1 VAQVANQKL
10 AHWPIAD
17 HTPKNN
23 ANQCCSELEALIVH
37 LVKDDFEA
45 SFNMTAKH
53 AASITG
59 KKVSANLIKQVR
71 KRNGLVKKHLIHS
84 KMGKI
89 KSSYAHT
96 ISVDVVRE
104 QGEHIFGFIQDKTK
118 VSYHYHA
125 VEQTSDQ
132 AVIGLKNYIQK
143 FGKPDAVRCD
153 NGSEFRGEFKTF
165 LLKEGIKMM
174 NPLPYNPAANGFIE
188 RYFRTLRK
196 DLFRKLKKQGIVLN
210 QKVLDDYSYIWT
222 YCRTVGKTRRTPAE
236 LAGLTIPDEFYDRFN
251 IEKVTVQSW
260 AFWHIKGIHGL
271 LHAYVRENV
280 LHFEDINRRQKIA

>member
-1 VAQVANQKL
+1 MAQIARQSLAYWPVAV
-10 AHWPIAD
+10 

-23 ANQCCSELEALIVH
+23 ANQCSLELEVLIVH

-59 KKVSANLIKQVR
+59 KKISANLVKQVR
-71 KRNGLVKKHLIHS
+71 KRNGLEKARPILKKI
-84 KMGKI
+84 GKV

-96 ISVDVVRE
+96 LSVDVVRE

-118 VSYHYHA
+118 VSYHYQA
-125 VEQTSDQ
+125 TAQTSDQ
-132 AVIGLKNYIQK
+132 AVVGLKKYIQR
-143 FGKPDAVRCD
+143 FGKPDAIRCD

-165 LLKEGIKMM
+165 LISKGIKMM
-174 NPLPYNPAANGFIE
+174 NPLPYNPGANGFIE
-188 RYFRTLRK
+188 RYFWTLRK
-196 DLFRKLKKQGIVLN
+196 DLFRKLKKQGIELN

-222 YCRTVGKTRRTPAE
+222 YCRTVGKSRRTPAE
-236 LAGLTIPDEFYDRFN
+236 LAGLTIPVAFYDRFD

-260 AFWHIKGIHGL
+260 TFWHIKGIYGL

-280 LHFEDINRRQKIA
+280 LHFEEIKRRQKIA